1 MESKGEMLEDLASE
15 MENKEDQQVLKN
27 IIIHIRDFSKYR
39 QKLLKKKLQVIQ
51 SETEPSSS
59 KESIPV

>member
-1 MESKGEMLEDLASE
+1 MLEDLASE

-39 QKLLKKKLQVIQ
+39 QKLLKKKLQVIH

>member
-1 MESKGEMLEDLASE
+1 MLEDLASE

-51 SETEPSSS
+51 SDTEPSSS

>member
-1 MESKGEMLEDLASE
+1 MLEDLASE

>member
-1 MESKGEMLEDLASE
+1 MLEDLASE

-39 QKLLKKKLQVIQ
+39 QKLLKRTLQVIH